1 MNESKISR
9 RDFLKGTGAG
19 VASLALLGL
28 LSGSA
33 LAESAEEIVPEADIS
48 PLDMEIYCVDRFIV
62 KPGEG
67 REFLDYY
74 LNGFKEKAEG
84 YGMVLKSTMIS
95 PPVWLDNASNTIE
108 VTWAIAGFNGW
119 AAMVNASRY
128 DSETLSWWREVR
140 SKVLEQDRS
149 YYAKEEDMEVI
160 NNV

>member
-1 MNESKISR
+1 MKANIISR
-9 RDFLKGTGAG
+9 RSFLKGAGASA
-19 VASLALLGL
+19 ASLALLSL
-28 LSGSA
+28 LPGSA
-33 LAESAEEIVPEADIS
+33 HAETTEEATPEIS
-48 PLDMEIYCVDRFIV
+48 PLDMEVYCVDRFVV

-67 REFLDYY
+67 QDFLDFYM
-74 LNGFKEKAEG
+74 NGFKEKAES
-84 YGMVLKSTMIS
+84 YGMVLKSTLVS

-128 DSETLSWWREVR
+128 DSDTLAFWREVR